1 MAGVGH
7 GLAGASARTLTT
19 PFAGPAD
26 TRRAV
31 RLRRT
36 AFAPPMPRPLAVVTG
51 ATAGIG
57 RAFAARLAAD
67 GHDLLLVARDADRLA
82 GVGDALARAHGVAV
96 EPFPA
101 DLSHDADIARLA
113 ERLRRDGSLAVLV
126 SNAGFGTRGTIRTAD
141 PERQRQMLR
150 LHVQATHELVSA
162 ALPGMLERRRG
173 TLIVV
178 ASVASWSPTAGNVNY
193 NATKAYQ
200 RVYCEALAHEL
211 VGTGV
216 HVQALCP
223 GFTVTEFHD
232 RLGSGRRGIPSW
244 IWLSADRV
252 VDESLAQARRRGAV
266 VCVPGKRFKLIVFL
280 LEHAMWM
287 LGGLRQRY
295 RRDRLAP

>member
-1 MAGVGH
+1 M
-7 GLAGASARTLTT
+7 T
-19 PFAGPAD
+19 P
-26 TRRAV
+26 
-31 RLRRT
+31 L
-36 AFAPPMPRPLAVVTG
+36 RPLAVITG
-51 ATAGIG
+51 ASAGIG
-57 RAFAARLAAD
+57 HVFAQRLAAS
-67 GHDLLLVARDADRLA
+67 GHDLLLVARDAQRLA
-82 GVGDALARAHGVAV
+82 SVCDALATAHGIQA
-96 EPFPA
+96 EPFTA
-101 DLSHDADIARLA
+101 DLATDADIIRLA
-113 ERLRRDGSLAVLV
+113 ERLRTEPRLDTLV
-126 SNAGFGTRGTIRTAD
+126 SNAGFGTRGTLVTAD
-141 PERQRQMLR
+141 ATRQRQMLQ

-280 LEHAMWM
+280 LKHAMWM